1 MKDKDTPDNSSVN
14 IDLIRGHMDTIILR
28 TLSDGD
34 KYGYE
39 ILSEISDKSDG
50 LYSLKQPTLYSCL
63 KRLEKQGLV
72 TSYKGD
78 LSYGAQRVYYS
89 LTDMGKQFL
98 ENDQIQWEFSR
109 TIINSLLSD
118 KDYDPEKSPKPFDVS
133 SFRPLTRRQRGDA
146 NYYAT
151 VDPSRL
157 PEEDTSK
164 QAESKHK
171 EFDTEYDGNVVYSEN
186 ANVTPVHFAQAS
198 NEDKFDTGYDDSAD
212 IVEDGYIAPLEEHI
226 EDDAAPGEVSQSQTK
241 DEEFYG
247 IYDDEGYD
255 DSTVT
260 EDSAY
265 VYPSE
270 SATPKYDDTYYSAD
284 SYEDAPA
291 QVYDEPKYAES
302 HAEPTF
308 KANYSNYYDEEAR
321 KRAADVLY
329 GAPPVE
335 EAPEEEPAPPRRTQ
349 LPPQYSEVNYIES
362 LGKIY
367 NRREDSEPEQEE
379 KKKTTHM
386 SDIDDAPTLNQ
397 VREMFYVQGYTLK
410 PYTKTTNAGYY
421 INKYFYS
428 NRLLRDCTF
437 AVYAIFIVEL
447 VICALAGGISWG
459 AFGLAAGISLIA
471 PIFMFIIYAVSPDR
485 RKRATY
491 NFKSATINCIAFCI
505 CYIALVFILGFF
517 VFGVRAD
524 MADTWIKPV
533 VIPLVFMIDAP
544 IAVLIYSKLYS
555 SRRYHIN

>member
-1 MKDKDTPDNSSVN
+1 MKEKDVPDNSSVN

-89 LTDMGKQFL
+89 LTDMGRQFL

-109 TIINSLLSD
+109 TIINNLLSD

-151 VDPSRL
+151 IDPSKIAEAEKDEFA
-157 PEEDTSK
+157 PEYG
-164 QAESKHK
+164 QA
-171 EFDTEYDGNVVYSEN
+171 VYSEDESSEPLRDDLPPAPVERKQVETDKN
-186 ANVTPVHFAQAS
+186 ENFSANITEES
-198 NEDKFDTGYDDSAD
+198 D
-212 IVEDGYIAPLEEHI
+212 ILPVED
-226 EDDAAPGEVSQSQTK
+226 V
-241 DEEFYG
+241 
-247 IYDDEGYD
+247 
-255 DSTVT
+255 
-260 EDSAY
+260 
-265 VYPSE
+265 
-270 SATPKYDDTYYSAD
+270 
-284 SYEDAPA
+284 
-291 QVYDEPKYAES
+291 VYDEPEAS
-302 HAEPTF
+302 LSDGSDAEPLYHDAYDDQVEDASGF
-308 KANYSNYYDEEAR
+308 EDSPAREEHEEYYSDRYDAKYYDYAAHYVDQAERE
-321 KRAADVLY
+321 RAAQVLY
-329 GAPPVE
+329 GE
-335 EAPEEEPAPPRRTQ
+335 EKPAPEEEEEGYYSRHSKDFVAAPT
-349 LPPQYSEVNYIES
+349 SMDNNYIES
-362 LGKIY
+362 LGKLY
-367 NRREDSEPEQEE
+367 DREEE
-379 KKKTTHM
+379 KPAEPLTTEP
-386 SDIDDAPTLNQ
+386 APAISPDPLTLGQ
-397 VREMFYVQGYTLK
+397 VREMFYAQGYNLK

-428 NRLLRDCTF
+428 NRLLRDC
-437 AVYAIFIVEL
+437 ALILYCVYLAEL
-447 VICALAGGISWG
+447 LICAFAGGISWG
-459 AFGLAAGISLIA
+459 AFGLAAGLGILA
-471 PIFMFIIYAVSPDR
+471 PAFMFIVYSVDPDK

-491 NFKSATINCIAFCI
+491 NFKSASINCIAFCI

-517 VFGVRAD
+517 LFGVRAD
-524 MADTWIKPV
+524 AGETWIRPI

-544 IAVLIYSKLYS
+544 IAVFIYSKLYS